1 MGLTLVSQDS
11 YGLVPGKTVSWKFL
25 WGRGSLEA
33 KASPA
38 ASPAPL
44 LIALPNHLCSSAST
58 TQDSWASFFSFWTSS
73 LCLSSWRA
81 TLVKSREREGWLR
94 EEFGAV
100 QGHSKGA
107 YLSGQAAVCAAQG
120 SDVWSLQNGSGWMEP
135 WGRERLSKDAEEQ
148 I

>member
-11 YGLVPGKTVSWKFL
+11 YGLVPGGKLYVEIPLGPWKF
-25 WGRGSLEA
+25 RSQSLPSCFS
-33 KASPA
+33 SPSA
-38 ASPAPL
+38 C
-44 LIALPNHLCSSAST
+44 ALPNHLCSSAST

-73 LCLSSWRA
+73 LCLSSGA
-81 TLVKSREREGWLR
+81 PPSMKSREEGQPR
-94 EEFGAV
+94 RVGAV

-107 YLSGQAAVCAAQG
+107 YLSGQAAKMCAAQG
-120 SDVWSLQNGSGWMEP
+120 YDVWSLQNGSGWMEP